1 MEISSIH
8 SLLKGGV
15 LTPEFSR
22 VLLVCAL
29 SGTRLF
35 LKFLCVCM

>member
-15 LTPEFSR
+15 LTPEFSC